1 MKIDV
6 TQLLSGKANKLD
18 FDYLIPTDERTIAEL
33 ALDGDAVLLL
43 PPPDVTFTEP
53 VRVTGTISNSSGS
66 MELKACA
73 EITYATDCAR
83 CIEPITGTF
92 SLEFTRDA
100 VAAGVLTNED
110 LEGYLIVDNGLLD
123 IDEQLV
129 EELLMEFPMRFLC
142 SDSCKGICQKC
153 GQNLNLADCGCASK
167 KEIDPRLAI
176 LQKLLDNS
184 EEL

>member
-1 MKIDV
+1 MKLDV
-6 TQLLSGKANKLD
+6 TQLLSGKTNKLD
-18 FDYLIPTDERTIAEL
+18 FDYLIPTDASAIAE
-33 ALDGDAVLLL
+33 AMEDDSVLLL
-43 PPPDVTFTEP
+43 PPIDVTFTEP
-53 VRVTGTISNSSGS
+53 VHVRGSVTNSSGS

-73 EITYATDCAR
+73 EIKYATNCAR
-83 CIEPITGTF
+83 CIEPIVGTF

-100 VAAGVLTNED
+100 VAAGILQNAD
-110 LEGYLIVDNGLLD
+110 LEGYLIVENGLLD

-129 EELLMEFPMRFLC
+129 EELLMEFPMRFMC
-142 SDSCKGICQKC
+142 SDDCKGICQKC

-184 EEL
+184 NDL